1 MLLYSQ
7 TNKKKRLHRC
17 PLIIFPFHSPQA
29 VVVSLLQPVSL
40 WWSQTQKTLP
50 ELCCSCQMP
59 AVKFKGGRN
68 GLQPLYNHKN
78 LLMIQ
83 NFHLNNKKQNT
94 DNREKKKKISMS
106 LLYVS

>member
-1 MLLYSQ
+1 
-7 TNKKKRLHRC
+7 
-17 PLIIFPFHSPQA
+17 
-29 VVVSLLQPVSL
+29 
-40 WWSQTQKTLP
+40 
-50 ELCCSCQMP
+50 MP

-83 NFHLNNKKQNT
+83 NFHLNNKKQST

-106 LLYVS
+106 LLYVSQPTSVVVKDFISAAVVLRCLLYT